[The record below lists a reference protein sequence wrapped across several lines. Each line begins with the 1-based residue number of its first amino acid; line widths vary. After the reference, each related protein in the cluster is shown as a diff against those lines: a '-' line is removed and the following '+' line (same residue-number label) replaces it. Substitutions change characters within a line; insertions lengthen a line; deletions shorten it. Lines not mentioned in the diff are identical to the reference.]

1 MTKSE
6 LSKIRKQFTRYVNGF
21 AAADAE
27 QHSLLQLKAKHCEC
41 VAEEARGISSDLG
54 WPVSEQNAAKALGL
68 LHDIGRF
75 SQFAEFGTF
84 SDSVS
89 VDHGER
95 GWTLIR
101 QAGWLSRLPSE
112 ERNAILGGVRYHNRQ
127 TIPGNL
133 GRQSLA
139 FVRLV
144 RDADKLDIFRVVL
157 DAVERNGFRDLPTML
172 PNITLDRR
180 PSLQLV
186 EEIFRRRCASLCNVK
201 SLADFL
207 LMQVSWVY
215 DLNYT
220 PAFKRF
226 HDRGILSR
234 ILEQLDGD
242 SRAHTLVQEA
252 HRIVQNHIEERG
264 YPAARMKR
272 HSKKF
277 NLFVKPASADW
288 NMNKLSDSKL

>member
-1 MTKSE
+1 MTESE
-6 LSKIRKQFTRYVNGF
+6 LSNIRKQFARYINGF
-21 AAADAE
+21 ADTGAKL
-27 QHSLLQLKAKHCEC
+27 HPLLQLKAKHCKC
-41 VAEEARGISSDLG
+41 VAAEAHGISSDLG
-54 WPVSEQNAAKALGL
+54 WPASEQNAAKALGL

-84 SDSVS
+84 SDSAS
-89 VDHGER
+89 IDHGER
-95 GWTLIR
+95 GWTLIK
-101 QAGWLSRLPSE
+101 QTGWLSCLPSE
-112 ERNAILGGVRYHNRQ
+112 ERDAILDGVRYHNRQ

-133 GRQSLA
+133 GHQNLA

-157 DAVERNGFRDLPTML
+157 DAAERDGFRDLPTML

-180 PSLQLV
+180 PSPQLI
-186 EEIFRRRCASLCNVK
+186 EEILRCRCASLSNVK

-220 PAFKRF
+220 PALKRL

-234 ILEQLDGD
+234 ILRQLDDD
-242 SRAHTLVQEA
+242 SRAHALVQEA

-264 YPAARMKR
+264 Y
-272 HSKKF
+272 
-277 NLFVKPASADW
+277 LSAGRRRQAK
-288 NMNKLSDSKL
+288 NFQPPCQIRVGRLEHEQAI